1 MSSSAKMVTVEI
13 PATVYAEL
21 RAIADERKSDPVQ
34 EITSWVRSMRQRQVW
49 QQGWSDLRAM
59 VQKRPPSSIKGKS
72 TEAILEQVRRT
83 REEVFEA
90 EYAHLYR

>member
-1 MSSSAKMVTVEI
+1 MSSTAKMVTVEI

-34 EITSWVRSMRQRQVW
+34 EITTWVRTMRQRQVW
-49 QQGWSDLRAM
+49 QRGWADLRAM
-59 VQKRPPSSIKGKS
+59 VQKRPPSDMKGKS
-72 TEAILEQVRRT
+72 TEMLLEQMRRT